1 MSKLR
6 FLFVMLLLFGIC
18 LAVFAQSS
26 QAIAYG
32 LTVADDPDEGGQS
45 QALGRNLAFADDPD
59 EGGQSRALGRSLVL
73 LDDPDE
79 GGQGL

>member
-6 FLFVMLLLFGIC
+6 FLFVLLLLFGIC

-26 QAIAYG
+26 QAIAYT
-32 LTVADDPDEGGQS
+32 LTFVDDPDEGGQS
-45 QALGRNLAFADDPD
+45 RMMGRNLAFADDPD
-59 EGGQSRALGRSLVL
+59 EGGQSRAAGKVLVFF
-73 LDDPDE
+73 DDPDE